1 MYNGADLMFLFKEG
15 LSHIVRKLSFNSN
28 TIFLFSLV
36 STLKPSKDDEWLQ
49 SEKKVA
55 NSTTLKLDFVLS
67 QWWHSDMFPNSYIKM
82 PHTFTIIGFID
93 TYDNNKTKY
102 KNKY

>member
-49 SEKKVA
+49 SDK
-55 NSTTLKLDFVLS
+55 
-67 QWWHSDMFPNSYIKM
+67 
-82 PHTFTIIGFID
+82 
-93 TYDNNKTKY
+93 
-102 KNKY
+102 